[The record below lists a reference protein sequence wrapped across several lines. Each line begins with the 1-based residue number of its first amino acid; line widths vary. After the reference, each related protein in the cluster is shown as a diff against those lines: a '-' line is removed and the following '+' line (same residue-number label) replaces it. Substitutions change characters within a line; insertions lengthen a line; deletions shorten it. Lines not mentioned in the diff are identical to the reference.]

1 MQETTENNIGEYL
14 TVLKRRWPVI
24 VVSVAIAMGIVAA
37 IDLTTTPVYQ
47 ASAQL
52 LLQSKQSESIFQ
64 PSAQVVDPTRA
75 VQNELKIINSL
86 AIRDAVKQAN
96 DGRAI
101 TISAASG
108 GEDDIIILSATDT
121 DPVVAAEKVNLYAE
135 TYQTERL
142 NAIVADLAQSKE
154 VLSQQIND
162 YQKQIDDLN
171 TPLADLDERIKN
183 LPVDSTE
190 YVAAVQERER
200 LNNRIA
206 SERDELQT
214 QLNDYQ
220 QRLQILQLSER
231 LTTTGGIQILNP
243 ATVPSSPVS
252 PKLIR
257 DLVQAAFLGLFIG
270 IGLAFLLDQL
280 DDSVRAPSDVER
292 VSKGLPTLGLI
303 PTDDDW
309 KNRDEPRLTTVTAPM
324 SVTAEAYRGIRTS
337 LQYLA
342 LNRQMAVI
350 QLTSA
355 NSGEGKT
362 STVANLAVAFA
373 DAGMSVV
380 VIGCDLRRPRI
391 HQFFGV
397 DGSVGLTSVLVGS
410 ATLNEAVQQA
420 PNQPNIRVLPSGPR
434 PPNPSEL
441 LSLDRTAQV
450 FDALRPSHQIILLDC
465 PPVLPVTDSL
475 VLSRLTDA
483 SLVIATAGK
492 TSKRELKQC
501 FERLQQ
507 VNSPIVGTIL
517 NGVSGEGSYG
527 SLYEYYG
534 IKENKRRRFRKEKAD
549 VPRLEPEMVQQAA
562 TPVSPAP
569 VPPSPAPA
577 PPAPASTPAPP
588 TVDPA
593 TAPAQQV
600 PPPPVVPSGAPTA
613 GPFSAGPGTSNSA
626 VTPPP
631 LPGPGTGANGHF
643 G

>member
-37 IDLTTTPVYQ
+37 IDFTTTPVYQ

-252 PKLIR
+252 PKHP
-257 DLVQAAFLGLFIG
+257 GG
-270 IGLAFLLDQL
+270 I
-280 DDSVRAPSDVER
+280 
-292 VSKGLPTLGLI
+292 
-303 PTDDDW
+303 
-309 KNRDEPRLTTVTAPM
+309 PRLVH
-324 SVTAEAYRGIRTS
+324 RHR
-337 LQYLA
+337 
-342 LNRQMAVI
+342 
-350 QLTSA
+350 
-355 NSGEGKT
+355 
-362 STVANLAVAFA
+362 
-373 DAGMSVV
+373 
-380 VIGCDLRRPRI
+380 IGVP
-391 HQFFGV
+391 
-397 DGSVGLTSVLVGS
+397 
-410 ATLNEAVQQA
+410 
-420 PNQPNIRVLPSGPR
+420 PR
-434 PPNPSEL
+434 PA
-441 LSLDRTAQV
+441 RR
-450 FDALRPSHQIILLDC
+450 LRPG
-465 PPVLPVTDSL
+465 T
-475 VLSRLTDA
+475 
-483 SLVIATAGK
+483 
-492 TSKRELKQC
+492 
-501 FERLQQ
+501 ER
-507 VNSPIVGTIL
+507 
-517 NGVSGEGSYG
+517 
-527 SLYEYYG
+527 
-534 IKENKRRRFRKEKAD
+534 R
-549 VPRLEPEMVQQAA
+549 
-562 TPVSPAP
+562 
-569 VPPSPAPA
+569 
-577 PPAPASTPAPP
+577 
-588 TVDPA
+588 
-593 TAPAQQV
+593 
-600 PPPPVVPSGAPTA
+600 
-613 GPFSAGPGTSNSA
+613 
-626 VTPPP
+626 
-631 LPGPGTGANGHF
+631 
-643 G
+643 

>member
-1 MQETTENNIGEYL
+1 
-14 TVLKRRWPVI
+14 
-24 VVSVAIAMGIVAA
+24 
-37 IDLTTTPVYQ
+37 
-47 ASAQL
+47 
-52 LLQSKQSESIFQ
+52 
-64 PSAQVVDPTRA
+64 
-75 VQNELKIINSL
+75 
-86 AIRDAVKQAN
+86 
-96 DGRAI
+96 
-101 TISAASG
+101 
-108 GEDDIIILSATDT
+108 
-121 DPVVAAEKVNLYAE
+121 
-135 TYQTERL
+135 
-142 NAIVADLAQSKE
+142 
-154 VLSQQIND
+154 
-162 YQKQIDDLN
+162 
-171 TPLADLDERIKN
+171 
-183 LPVDSTE
+183 
-190 YVAAVQERER
+190 
-200 LNNRIA
+200 
-206 SERDELQT
+206 
-214 QLNDYQ
+214 
-220 QRLQILQLSER
+220 
-231 LTTTGGIQILNP
+231 
-243 ATVPSSPVS
+243 VS

-257 DLVQAAFLGLFIG
+257 DLIQAALIGLFLG

-292 VSKGLPTLGLI
+292 ISKGLPTLGLV

-342 LNRQMAVI
+342 LNRQMSVI

-450 FDALRPSHQIILLDC
+450 IDALRPSHQIILLDS

-475 VLSRLTDA
+475 VLSRLADA
-483 SLVIATAGK
+483 SLVIATSGK

-501 FERLQQ
+501 FERLRQ
-507 VNSPIVGTIL
+507 VDSPIVGTIL

-562 TPVSPAP
+562 TTTSPAP
-569 VPPSPAPA
+569 VPPTPSPAP
-577 PPAPASTPAPP
+577 S

-593 TAPAQQV
+593 TTPAQQV
-600 PPPPVVPSGAPTA
+600 PPPPVVPSGAPAA

-631 LPGPGTGANGHF
+631 LPGPGHGANGHF

>member
-24 VVSVAIAMGIVAA
+24 VITMLISMGIVAA
-37 IDLTTTPVYQ
+37 IDLTSTPVYQ

-86 AIRDAVKQAN
+86 AIRDAVKAAN
-96 DGRAI
+96 DGEAI

-135 TYQTERL
+135 TYQAERL

-171 TPLADLDERIKN
+171 APLAALDDRLAK
-183 LPVDSTE
+183 LQVDSPE
-190 YVAAVQERER
+190 YVTAVQERER
-200 LNNRIA
+200 LNNRI
-206 SERDELQT
+206 STEREELQT

-231 LTTTGGIQILNP
+231 LTTTGGVQILNP

-257 DLVQAAFLGLFIG
+257 DLIQAALIGLFLG

-292 VSKGLPTLGLI
+292 ISKGLPTLGLV

-309 KNRDEPRLTTVTAPM
+309 KNRDEPRLTTVTSPM

-342 LNRQMAVI
+342 LNRQMSVI

-397 DGSVGLTSVLVGS
+397 DGSIGLTSVLVGS

-450 FDALRPSHQIILLDC
+450 IDALRPSHQIILLDC

-475 VLSRLTDA
+475 VLSRLADA
-483 SLVIATAGK
+483 ALVIATAGK

-501 FERLQQ
+501 FERLHQ
-507 VNSPIVGTIL
+507 VDSPIVGTIL

-562 TPVSPAP
+562 TTAPPAP
-569 VPPSPAPA
+569 VPPTPSPAP
-577 PPAPASTPAPP
+577 S

-593 TAPAQQV
+593 TTPAQQV
-600 PPPPVVPSGAPTA
+600 PPPPVAPSGAPAA

-631 LPGPGTGANGHF
+631 LPGPGHGANGQF
-643 G
+643 S

>member
-1 MQETTENNIGEYL
+1 MQPMQETTENNIGEYL
-14 TVLKRRWPVI
+14 SVLKRRWPVI
-24 VVSVAIAMGIVAA
+24 VITMLISMGVIAA
-37 IDLTTTPVYQ
+37 IDLTSTPVYQ

-86 AIRDAVKQAN
+86 AIRDAVKKAN
-96 DGRAI
+96 NGVAI

-135 TYQTERL
+135 TYQSERL
-142 NAIVADLAQSKE
+142 NAIVADLAKSKE

-162 YQKQIDDLN
+162 FQKQVDELN
-171 TPLADLDERIKN
+171 QPLAALDDRIAT
-183 LPVDSTE
+183 LPVESPE
-190 YVAAVQERER
+190 YVTAVQERER
-200 LNNRIA
+200 LNNRISA
-206 SERDELQT
+206 EREELQT

-231 LTTTGGIQILNP
+231 LTTTGGVQILNP
-243 ATVPSSPVS
+243 ATVPGSPVS

-257 DLVQAAFLGLFIG
+257 DLIQAALIGMFIG

-309 KNRDEPRLTTVTAPM
+309 KNRDEPRLTTVSSPM

-342 LNRQMAVI
+342 LNRQMSVI

-355 NSGEGKT
+355 TSGEGKT

-391 HQFFGV
+391 HQFFDV

-450 FDALRPSHQIILLDC
+450 IDALRPSHQIILLDC

-475 VLSRLTDA
+475 VLSRLSDA
-483 SLVIATAGK
+483 CLVIATSGK

-501 FERLQQ
+501 FERLRQ
-507 VNSPIVGTIL
+507 VDSPIVGTIL

-562 TPVSPAP
+562 TT
-569 VPPSPAPA
+569 A
-577 PPAPASTPAPP
+577 PPAPAPSTPPATPAPP
-588 TVDPA
+588 TVDPV
-593 TAPAQQV
+593 TTPAQQA
-600 PPPPVVPSGAPTA
+600 PPPVVPTSGPAA

-631 LPGPGTGANGHF
+631 LPGPGHGANGQF